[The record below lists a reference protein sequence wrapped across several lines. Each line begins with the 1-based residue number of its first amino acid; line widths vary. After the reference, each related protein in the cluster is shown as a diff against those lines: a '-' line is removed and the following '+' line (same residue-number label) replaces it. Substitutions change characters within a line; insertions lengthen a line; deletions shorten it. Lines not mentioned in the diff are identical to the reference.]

1 MIVEQLVPEVY
12 YNKSRDFAYIARA
25 LEIVFNYMK
34 TAADNVGVDPTER
47 TDSNIIALLVN
58 TLGFETK
65 HEYAIKDLVYVA
77 SSFSEM
83 LRKKGSLESIELA
96 IKTLL
101 NAQKISSNV
110 IEKFY
115 EYDSEKKELL
125 IRIPSDMVD
134 LVLLDDILDYIL
146 PAGVIYYYQKIS
158 KLVDDSITNTSVY
171 IDDGHIES
179 SRAKST
185 TRIHNIYDDPN
196 ADDKNLGTLYT
207 GTTID
212 DIITGESTQ

>member
-1 MIVEQLVPEVY
+1 
-12 YNKSRDFAYIARA
+12 
-25 LEIVFNYMK
+25 MK
-34 TAADNVGVDPTER
+34 TAADNVGVEPTER

-158 KLVDDSITNTSVY
+158 KLVDDSITNTSIY
-171 IDDGHIES
+171 IDDGYIES
-179 SRAKST
+179 SKAKST